1 MSKILVVCLGN
12 ICRSPLA
19 EGVLLHLVEKHQL
32 NIVIDSAGTSNYHI
46 GEAPDSRTVANAK
59 KHNIDLSPLR
69 ARQFVRSDFDKFDKI
84 FVMDKSNRRDV
95 LNLARHESDIAK
107 VDFFL
112 NLLFPGSDIEVPDP
126 YYGGE
131 EGFEQ
136 VFNLV
141 WQASEKL
148 IQEFITD

>member
-107 VDFFL
+107 VDLFL
-112 NLLFPGSDIEVPDP
+112 NLLLPGSDIEVPDP

-148 IQEFITD
+148 IQVFITD

>member
-19 EGVLLHLVEKHQL
+19 EGVLLHLLEKHQL